1 MSKIAPQR
9 CKGNT
14 FGVSSLG
21 VEYTSWV
28 SSRHLKGVKQA
39 HQGCQAGTS
48 RVSSRHLK
56 GVKQAHQ
63 RCQAGT
69 SRMSSRHLK
78 SFKMTVGSLVH
89 TLRVSS

>member
-1 MSKIAPQR
+1 MIKRMPNSAGASR

-48 RVSSRHLK
+48 KGSSRHLK
-56 GVKQAHQ
+56 
-63 RCQAGT
+63 R
-69 SRMSSRHLK
+69 
-78 SFKMTVGSLVH
+78 FKMTVGSLVH